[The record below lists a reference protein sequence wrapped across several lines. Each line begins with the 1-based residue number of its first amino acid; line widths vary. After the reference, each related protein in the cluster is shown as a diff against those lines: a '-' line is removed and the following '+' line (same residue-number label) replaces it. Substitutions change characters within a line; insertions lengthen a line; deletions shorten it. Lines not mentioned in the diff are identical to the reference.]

1 MMREEEMYALARR
14 LLATPEGI
22 ELRQRMEDPETMYVY
37 EDCRGGRALLIGA
50 DGSVLFA
57 DSSIAHAVHLKA
69 FRDGI
74 RTPLEKF
81 EGI

>member
-1 MMREEEMYALARR
+1 MYALALR
-14 LLATPEGI
+14 LLATPKGI
-22 ELRQRMEDPETMYVY
+22 ELRQRMENPETMYVY
-37 EDCRGGRALLIGA
+37 EDCRDGRALLIGA

-57 DSSIAHAVHLKA
+57 DSSIPYEEHLQA

-74 RTPLEKF
+74 RTPLEDF